1 MAVDLVILS
10 AVFVSITLISIAI
23 RIFTRTV
30 ILKNIGVDD
39 CKLSKISSAN
49 WLC

>member
-10 AVFVSITLISIAI
+10 AVFVSVTVVSIAI
-23 RIFTRTV
+23 RLFTRIV

-39 CKLSKISSAN
+39 CKLCHHNSE
-49 WLC
+49 